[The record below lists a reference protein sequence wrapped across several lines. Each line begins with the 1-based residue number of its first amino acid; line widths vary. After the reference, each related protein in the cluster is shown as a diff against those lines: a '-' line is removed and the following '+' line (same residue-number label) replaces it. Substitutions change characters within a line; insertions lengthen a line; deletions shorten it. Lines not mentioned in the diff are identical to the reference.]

1 METDIDTS
9 EEKVDLTLDM
19 VMQVMKLSKL
29 QIRNVFTNV
38 LRRQWTYSPA
48 MIVNTEAVF
57 YLLLA
62 DMLENLNFLSSE
74 QRLMIGELLRQTRQ
88 ELDLPIEDIQGD
100 CSATLAFADG
110 RHVTWTG
117 AMGWISLESGEKC
130 DFLPRRPLE
139 TIAYNLSELYR
150 RGVQII
156 KSRAGLNG
164 NNSAGSVEK
173 QGDVCERPTD
183 PVSG

>member
-1 METDIDTS
+1 MN
-9 EEKVDLTLDM
+9 LTLDM
-19 VMQVMKLSKL
+19 VVQVVKISKL
-29 QIRNVFTNV
+29 QIRNVFTHV
-38 LRRQWTYSPA
+38 LQRQWVYSPT
-48 MIVNTEAVF
+48 MVLDTESVF

-62 DMLENLNFLSSE
+62 DMLENLDFLSGE
-74 QRLMIGELLRQTRQ
+74 QRLLIGEQLRQTRR
-88 ELDLPIEDIQGD
+88 ELELPIEDIQGD

-110 RHVTWTG
+110 RYVTWTG
-117 AMGWISLESGEKC
+117 AMGWLTLESGEKC

-156 KSRAGLNG
+156 KSRAGLND
-164 NNSAGSVEK
+164 NHSTGSVEK

-183 PVSG
+183 AVSG

>member
-1 METDIDTS
+1 
-9 EEKVDLTLDM
+9 
-19 VMQVMKLSKL
+19 
-29 QIRNVFTNV
+29 
-38 LRRQWTYSPA
+38 
-48 MIVNTEAVF
+48 MIVDTEALF
-57 YLLLA
+57 YLLVA
-62 DMLENLNFLSSE
+62 DMLENLNFLSGE

-117 AMGWISLESGEKC
+117 ALGWIELESGEKQN
-130 DFLPRRPLE
+130 FLPRRPLE

-164 NNSAGSVEK
+164 NDSAGSVEES
-173 QGDVCERPTD
+173 GDVCERTPD
-183 PVSG
+183 VVSG

>member
-1 METDIDTS
+1 
-9 EEKVDLTLDM
+9 M
-19 VMQVMKLSKL
+19 VVRVVKISKL
-29 QIRNVFTNV
+29 QIRNVFTTV
-38 LRRQWTYSPA
+38 LKRQWTYNPA
-48 MIVNTEAVF
+48 MVVDTEAVF

-62 DMLENLNFLSSE
+62 DMLENLNFLSGE
-74 QRLMIGELLRQTRQ
+74 QRLMIGEMLRQTRQ

-110 RHVTWTG
+110 RYVTWTG
-117 AMGWISLESGEKC
+117 SMGWLALESGEPR

-156 KSRAGLNG
+156 KSRNGLNVD
-164 NNSAGSVEK
+164 NSAGSLEK

-183 PVSG
+183 SVSG